1 MISKLVRFIFIV
13 KPFLIGRMICYHRD
27 ILDREMVLETN
38 GFVFISGRIE
48 QNIIKHV
55 GLDQKVVIQVLNKVG
70 SSKKL

>member
-1 MISKLVRFIFIV
+1 
-13 KPFLIGRMICYHRD
+13 MICYHRD

-55 GLDQKVVIQVLNKVG
+55 GLDEKVVIQVLNKVG